1 MSRRCLALLKDT
13 YNLSKNDSPVKFL
26 QCGKHVSSELPKWY
40 CSISSSNI
48 LKLHDRGIF
57 QTVYPPE
64 RTPQLSHCLSAPIT
78 VYCGFD
84 PTAASLHIGNLLA
97 IISLIHCQRGGHN
110 PICVI
115 GGATALIG
123 DPSGRTKDRSPMTAE
138 EIENNIISITE
149 SLHRI
154 FNNHQQYI
162 WSKNKPLPEVKI
174 LNNASWYKDRNVIE
188 FLSSVGRH
196 FRMSKMLQK
205 TSVDSRI
212 NSPEGMNFTEF
223 TYQIFQAYDW
233 YYLLKKYNCLVQIG
247 GHDQL
252 GNMSSGNDFISRV
265 TSEDVFGLTVP
276 LVKSSTGDKLGKT
289 AGNAIWL
296 NPNKTSPFELYQY
309 FLNLPDA
316 DVESHLNLFTFLP
329 DKEVKD
335 ALTKQKIHVRHCQ
348 KKIAKS
354 VTTLVHGENGL
365 EEAIKWTKA
374 LYSGNI
380 EDLAVLDKSQLKQ
393 LFKSATTVQLIY
405 EPGISIYDVCMKA
418 KCFAKEAD
426 ANRII
431 QAGGVYINHK
441 QVKEPDYVLLPGQH
455 ILPNDIT
462 LIRVGKK
469 NYYIVEWTQL

>member
-1 MSRRCLALLKDT
+1 M
-13 YNLSKNDSPVKFL
+13 
-26 QCGKHVSSELPKWY
+26 
-40 CSISSSNI
+40 
-48 LKLHDRGIF
+48 
-57 QTVYPPE
+57 
-64 RTPQLSHCLSAPIT
+64 SHCLSAPIT

-84 PTAASLHIGNLLA
+84 PTADSLHIGNLLA
-97 IISLIHCQRGGHN
+97 IIKFPKKENQEFI
-110 PICVI
+110 VKMI

-296 NPNKTSPFELYQY
+296 NPNKTSPFELYQS
-309 FLNLPDA
+309 LVPTLMN
-316 DVESHLNLFTFLP
+316 

-418 KCFAKEAD
+418 KCFAK
-426 ANRII
+426 
-431 QAGGVYINHK
+431 
-441 QVKEPDYVLLPGQH
+441 
-455 ILPNDIT
+455 
-462 LIRVGKK
+462 
-469 NYYIVEWTQL
+469 